1 MLESLRIQDFRCHC
15 DTTVRFGRLTA
26 LVGPNG
32 SGKSSVL
39 EVFRALSAV
48 AADRQESLRIP
59 MPCIR
64 RSARR
69 AQLCV
74 SLHMVNEAPSS
85 SDWVVVDERDHLRI
99 RSEPEDQFDHLG
111 LPTDGLS
118 PNERGLLAN
127 VHEFM
132 IEPALVGAPALLQDP
147 DVSLDVTGANTA
159 AVLAAIKIR
168 DDAQFDRIGAMLR
181 AVVPSIERLRVAP
194 ARIANQPAVGWEVH
208 LDVRG
213 VGTLPASTL
222 SQGTRMTLALVTAL
236 CAPSPPSI
244 ALFDEIDHA
253 LHPRAQLELLRQ
265 LRALLDAFPALQ
277 IVFTTHS
284 PYMLDGLTPDEVQV
298 FALHG
303 DGTARVRSLSEHPGA
318 SRAEGVLSAG
328 ELWSLSD
335 EAEWV
340 LAP

>member
-1 MLESLRIQDFRCHC
+1 MLESLRIQDFRCHR

-39 EVFRALSAV
+39 EVFKTLHTNPVLNPVDQVVEGMPRPCVRVGATEACFM
-48 AADRQESLRIP
+48 AAEHRNGP
-59 MPCIR
+59 
-64 RSARR
+64 
-69 AQLCV
+69 
-74 SLHMVNEAPSS
+74 
-85 SDWVVVDERDHLRI
+85 
-99 RSEPEDQFDHLG
+99 
-111 LPTDGLS
+111 
-118 PNERGLLAN
+118 AN
-127 VHEFM
+127 VWFVHENQHGQTFVAVSRRGSR
-132 IEPALVGAPALLQDP
+132 EAGDHASRTVPALLAHMQAARQFEIVPSVVGSPSLLVDP
-147 DVSLDVTGANTA
+147 DVSLDTTGANTA

-181 AVVPSIERLRVAP
+181 KVVPSVERLRVAP
-194 ARIANQPAVGWEVH
+194 ARIANETSVGWEVH

-236 CAPSPPSI
+236 CAPAPPSI

-265 LRALLDAFPALQ
+265 LRALLDVFPTLQ

-284 PYMLDGLTPDEVQV
+284 PYMLDGLSPDEVQV
-298 FALHG
+298 FALHD

-318 SRAEGVLSAG
+318 KQADGVLSAG